1 MSLVRTEG
9 IVLKT
14 FKYSDSSKIVTIFS
28 KETGKF
34 NALVKGARNLK
45 SKTSGI
51 YNLINKIDVHFNK
64 KETRDLQVISKAE
77 VLDSYNNLKSDF
89 DSLSIGYRVIEI
101 LNLSLTEYYIN
112 QNLYNFTN
120 VLLNQINNTQN
131 SGKSFLLYFQIGFLE
146 KMGLNFLSVSNVKS
160 LYETN
165 LVSDA
170 FNIKIEDFDQIRE
183 FYGNGMSFESSNS
196 KESLTEQQVDKFINA
211 FDTIIKNNF
220 LSNRNFRTKQILKD
234 IAN

>member
-1 MSLVRTEG
+1 MSLIRTEG

-14 FKYSDSSKIVTIFS
+14 IKYSDSSKIVTIFS
-28 KETGKF
+28 KDTGKF
-34 NALVKGARNLK
+34 NAIVKGTRSLK

-51 YNLINKIDVHFNK
+51 FDLINKIDVHFNK

-77 VLDSYNNLKSDF
+77 ILDPYGNLKSDF
-89 DSLSIGYRVIEI
+89 DTLGFVYRIIEI
-101 LNLSLTEYYIN
+101 LNLSLTEYYVN

-120 VLLNQINNTQN
+120 ALLIHLNKTQN
-131 SGKSFLLYFQIGFLE
+131 PDKSCLLYFQIGFLE

-170 FNIKIEDFDQIRE
+170 FKVKIEDFDQIKE
-183 FYGNGMSFESSNS
+183 FYLNGMSFESERT
-196 KESLTEQQVDKFINA
+196 KESLIYNLDNYINI
-211 FDTIIKNNF
+211 FDRIIKENF
-220 LSNRNFRTKQILKD
+220 LSNRNFKTKQILKD

>member
-1 MSLVRTEG
+1 MSLIRTEG
-9 IVLKT
+9 IILKT

-34 NALVKGARNLK
+34 NALVKGARNIK

-131 SGKSFLLYFQIGFLE
+131 SGKSFFLYFQIGFLE

-183 FYGNGMSFESSNS
+183 FYGNGMSFESGNS
-196 KESLTEQQVDKFINA
+196 KESLTEQQVDKFINT

>member
-1 MSLVRTEG
+1 MSLIRTEG

-14 FKYSDSSKIVTIFS
+14 IKYSDSSKIVTIFS
-28 KETGKF
+28 KDTGKF
-34 NALVKGARNLK
+34 NAIVKGTRSLK

-51 YNLINKIDVHFNK
+51 FDLINKIDVHFNK

-77 VLDSYNNLKSDF
+77 ILDAYGNLKSDF
-89 DSLSIGYRVIEI
+89 DTLGFVYRIIEI
-101 LNLSLTEYYIN
+101 LNLSLTEYYVN

-120 VLLNQINNTQN
+120 ALLIHLNKTQN
-131 SGKSFLLYFQIGFLE
+131 PDKSCLLYFQIGFLE

-170 FNIKIEDFDQIRE
+170 FKVKIEDFDQIKE
-183 FYGNGMSFESSNS
+183 FYLNGMSFESEST
-196 KESLTEQQVDKFINA
+196 KESLICNLDNYINI
-211 FDTIIKNNF
+211 FDRIIKENF
-220 LSNRNFRTKQILKD
+220 LSNRNFKTKQILKD